1 MKQTL
6 DEITARILALKTRM
20 IELVAGLPDNT
31 AGVTRI
37 TDGEGNSISPFRS
50 CMVSLS
56 TIGAN
61 GGILSPSYYMTRD
74 AKETLKAMIEHSSLE
89 SLGTKIE
96 QILATGRIKCG
107 TGQTERLCPEFTKA
121 LADLWNKGGV

>member
-74 AKETLKAMIEHSSLE
+74 AKATLTAMIEQSSLE
-89 SLGTKIE
+89 SLGTRIE
-96 QILATGRIKCG
+96 EILDTGRIKCSSS
-107 TGQTERLCPEFTKA
+107 QTEKVCHEFLRA
-121 LADLWNKGGV
+121 LAELWYGGV